1 MAGGYDEFGIG
12 VQTSLRPSRQ
22 SRERGKERRAGRPLA
37 CD

>member
-12 VQTSLRPSRQ
+12 AQTSLRPSRQ
-22 SRERGKERRAGRPLA
+22 GRERGKGRPEGHPST

>member
-12 VQTSLRPSRQ
+12 AELLLRPSRPG
-22 SRERGKERRAGRPLA
+22 RERGKDGAMAALV

>member
-12 VQTSLRPSRQ
+12 AQTSLRPSRPG
-22 SRERGKERRAGRPLA
+22 RERGKDGATAAQA